1 MIETYKGVCKC
12 KEDNEQNLVT
22 ITREDNKINSWFSSM
37 GCGTMVLYFFL
48 SLISLG
54 FFIIWIVFSI
64 FEHIPHL
71 ICSNCRRK
79 LKQENIRSKGY

>member
-22 ITREDNKINSWFSSM
+22 ITREDNKINSWLSSM

-64 FEHIPHL
+64 FEHIPPL
-71 ICSNCRRK
+71 MCSNCGRK
-79 LKQENIRSKGY
+79 LKQENIRKVGY